1 MKLARV
7 RYTDGG
13 TWFVD
18 GPYSTINQPPVG
30 TIVQYERDVNDELRW
45 GGIRYDVYFPGI
57 PGYAPM
63 GDYPFHEYF
72 EDLDDETS

>member
-7 RYTDGG
+7 IRSGDE
-13 TWFVD
+13 WLLVCP
-18 GPYSTINQPPVG
+18 PYSTINQPPVG

>member
-18 GPYSTINQPPVG
+18 GPYSTINKPPVG
-30 TIVQYERDVNDELRW
+30 TVVQYERDVND
-45 GGIRYDVYFPGI
+45 RYDVYFPGI

>member
-30 TIVQYERDVNDELRW
+30 TIVQYEGIY
-45 GGIRYDVYFPGI
+45 GGYDVYFPGI